1 MEGHTTQT
9 LYGKRTWHGQCTSPL
24 LLAGQYEDAES
35 GWAYN
40 RFRYYSPTLG
50 ASSAAYWF
58 DVLGLVGRSHTEHH
72 ARAVLAFA
80 GGKDR

>member
-1 MEGHTTQT
+1 MHQ
-9 LYGKRTWHGQCTSPL
+9 SAVF
-24 LLAGQYEDAES
+24 AGQYEDAES

-58 DVLGLVGRSHTEHH
+58 DTLGPAGRPHTEHH
-72 ARAVLAFA
+72 ARAVLAFRER
-80 GGKDR
+80 KDR